1 MPGVICM
8 DALGRQSP
16 CRGLQSQM
24 DLWIPRIDL
33 YEENRAFYDYR
44 LTLGEQR
51 WTYTCCVPNTPNYL
65 NKFIDLPYWH
75 NRLLFWGCFTRGFT
89 GFLHWGY
96 NYWDPDDTYF
106 GLNPKAYFKGDGYI
120 VYPDPETGT
129 IKSSVRLICTRDSA
143 EDYELL
149 CIVAEKDAARANE
162 LAGRVLASFHDFT
175 WDINTMK
182 AAREA
187 LLQAAQEAQSGT
199 V

>member
-1 MPGVICM
+1 M
-8 DALGRQSP
+8 
-16 CRGLQSQM
+16 
-24 DLWIPRIDL
+24 
-33 YEENRAFYDYR
+33 
-44 LTLGEQR
+44 GEQR

-65 NKFIDLPYWH
+65 NKFIDLPYWQ
-75 NRLLFWGCFTRGFT
+75 NRLLFWGCFARGFT

-96 NYWDPDDTYF
+96 NYWDPDDAYF

-120 VYPDPETGT
+120 VYPDPETGM
-129 IKSSVRLICTRDSA
+129 IKNSARLICTRDLA

-149 CIVAEKDAARANE
+149 RIVAEKDAARANE

-187 LLQAAQEAQSGT
+187 LLQAAQEAQSNP